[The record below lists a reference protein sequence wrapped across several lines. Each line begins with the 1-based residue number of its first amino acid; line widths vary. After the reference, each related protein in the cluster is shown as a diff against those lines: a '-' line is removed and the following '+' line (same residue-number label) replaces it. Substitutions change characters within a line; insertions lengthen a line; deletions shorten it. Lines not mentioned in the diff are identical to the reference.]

1 MFLGGSKTEEA
12 SKGFAKKLFLKTL
25 TAKTVRVCTHTPRTP
40 AALAAEPPCRRGSA
54 QLGNP
59 RVCGYFGIIPSK
71 TPRLLS
77 PPRRGK
83 PLPGGEL
90 SWFSPSWTSR
100 GFNQLLFL
108 PTTFRAFTKNMKSV
122 RSRFSGSPVA
132 MYSRAVNSRPFA
144 GLLLQL
150 LGGFRPPRELQYET
164 PTSHPDKNWPTKPA
178 FPELATKPLP
188 YRGRRHQFTG
198 T

>member
-1 MFLGGSKTEEA
+1 MYAHPTS
-12 SKGFAKKLFLKTL
+12 S
-25 TAKTVRVCTHTPRTP
+25 RCR
-40 AALAAEPPCRRGSA
+40 AALPTWLSAVGEPSC
-54 QLGNP
+54 L
-59 RVCGYFGIIPSK
+59 GYFGITPSE

-90 SWFSPSWTSR
+90 SWFSPSWISR

-108 PTTFRAFTKNMKSV
+108 PTTFCAFTRNTKSAK
-122 RSRFSGSPVA
+122 SRFSGSPAA
-132 MYSRAVNSRPFA
+132 MCSRAVNSRPFA

-150 LGGFRPPRELQYET
+150 LGGFSPPRELQYET
-164 PTSHPDKNWPTKPA
+164 PTSHPNQRWPTKPT

-188 YRGRRHQFTG
+188 YRGPRHQFTG